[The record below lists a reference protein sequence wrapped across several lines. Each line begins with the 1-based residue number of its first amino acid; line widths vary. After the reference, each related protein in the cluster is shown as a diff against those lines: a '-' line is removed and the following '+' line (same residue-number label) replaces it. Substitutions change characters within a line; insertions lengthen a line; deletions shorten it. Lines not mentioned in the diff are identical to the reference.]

1 MIAKIVRVHLA
12 DNEWGNR
19 IMARVATE
27 TFAAHP
33 EADVVMVYEHAGW
46 CLGFLSDGTV
56 VSSAN
61 DAAVFHGKAKEF
73 LLRLRSTV
81 TIAEIR
87 RQVAPMGDALL
98 V

>member
-19 IMARVATE
+19 VMERVARE
-27 TFAAHP
+27 TFESFP
-33 EADVVMVYEHAGW
+33 QADVVIVYEHAGW
-46 CLGFLSDGTV
+46 ACRGTATACWWAPPTTRP
-56 VSSAN
+56 SSPRNNWRYRASI
-61 DAAVFHGKAKEF
+61 K
-73 LLRLRSTV
+73 STV

>member
-19 IMARVATE
+19 TMARIAKE
-27 TFAAHP
+27 TFENFP
-33 EADVVMVYEHAGW
+33 EADMVMVYEHAGW

-73 LLRLRSTV
+73 LLQLRSTE